1 VNGSKVR
8 LKRNLDALLLAG
20 MIVAVDRV
28 LAVLA

>member
-1 VNGSKVR
+1 VNGSKVC

>member
-8 LKRNLDALLLAG
+8 PKRDLEALLLAG